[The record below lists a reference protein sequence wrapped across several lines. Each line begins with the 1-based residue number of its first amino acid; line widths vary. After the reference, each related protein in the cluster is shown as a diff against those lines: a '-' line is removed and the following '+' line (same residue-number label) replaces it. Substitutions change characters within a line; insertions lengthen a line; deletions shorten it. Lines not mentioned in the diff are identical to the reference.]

1 MSIWQSFFAMNFKAV
16 KEPDNNPIVPGL
28 NLFWAVA
35 VPLSFGT
42 IVIPII
48 GAKVFQWI
56 IGNSISLL
64 LKFLFDCTMLAL
76 CVWITTPDFADVPI
90 AFLVIIVTSLFYVMV
105 PFSEAIS
112 AITQEVK
119 DFHQSEYRSLQA
131 TLRLSR
137 KCAITLVEP
146 VVGMC
151 FLFFLVFTH
160 VPAQAYAVYYVEIA
174 VFFLYRFFRIWQ
186 SYRRLRKG
194 TNAM

>member
-16 KEPDNNPIVPGL
+16 KEPDNNPILPGL
-28 NLFWAVA
+28 QLFWAVA

-64 LKFLFDCTMLAL
+64 LKFLFDCAMLAL
-76 CVWITTPDFADVPI
+76 CVWGTTPDSADLPI
-90 AFLVIIVTSLFYVMV
+90 AFLVIIVTSLFYIMV
-105 PFSEAIS
+105 PFSEATS
-112 AITQEVK
+112 AITQDFK
-119 DFHQSEYRSLQA
+119 DFHQSEYRSLKA
-131 TLRLSR
+131 TLPHSK
-137 KCAITLVEP
+137 KCVLTLMEP
-146 VVGMC
+146 AVGMV
-151 FLFFLVFTH
+151 FLIFFVLP
-160 VPAQAYAVYYVEIA
+160 VPAQAYAVEYVGIA